1 MNTASNIMILLS
13 SICMSSTAHVFLKR
27 GSSIIQQSSFINA
40 QALNKVIIM
49 TTSPWIISGMAMHV
63 CALVIW
69 LWALSRVDITFAYP
83 FLALGFVLVSL
94 LAYFWIG
101 ENMPLL
107 RIVGMMIIILGMY
120 FICKSG

>member
-1 MNTASNIMILLS
+1 
-13 SICMSSTAHVFLKR
+13 MSSTAHVFLKR
-27 GSSIIQQSSFINA
+27 GSSIILQPSFIDA
-40 QALNKVIIM
+40 QALNKVTIM
-49 TTSPWIISGMAMHV
+49 ATSPWIISGMTMHA

-107 RIVGMMIIILGMY
+107 RIVGMIIIVIGIY
-120 FICKSG
+120 FTCKSG

>member
-1 MNTASNIMILLS
+1 
-13 SICMSSTAHVFLKR
+13 MSSTAHVFLKR

-49 TTSPWIISGMAMHV
+49 ATSPWIISGMAMHV

-101 ENMPLL
+101 ENVPLL
-107 RIVGMMIIILGMY
+107 RIVGMMIIILGIY